1 MSGLLS
7 EIDLLYEL
15 SVTEPRR
22 CTEQFLVDWAE
33 GVASSPDVDKVSAR
47 CIRRSLT
54 VARKL
59 AAFWSDRRPTTGP
72 DSWRSR
78 VDLVLGARAW
88 RPQLDLAE
96 YLLERDGSPEA
107 FEVVSALFP
116 VVNNQPFLDGVTFE
130 DWQEGKE

>member
-7 EIDLLYEL
+7 EIDLLYQL
-15 SVTEPRR
+15 SVTEPQR
-22 CTEQFLVDWAE
+22 CTEQFYADWAE
-33 GVASSPDVDKVSAR
+33 GVAGDPDVDKVSAR
-47 CIRRSLT
+47 YIRRSLT

-59 AAFWSDRRPTTGP
+59 AVFWSDRRPTTGP
-72 DSWRSR
+72 GDWRSR
-78 VDLVLGARAW
+78 VDLALGARAW

-96 YLLERDGSPEA
+96 YLLQRDGSLEA

-130 DWQEGKE
+130 DWQEGKD